1 MKTWFKY
8 LKQGLS
14 SQLAEDRIAG
24 SDGYGEFK
32 SNLKNLYPYLK
43 RHWQK
48 GLLGV
53 VLILIASVCS
63 FPAPLIVRFLVAHF
77 HASPSF

>member
-14 SQLAEDRIAG
+14 SQLPQDRIAG
-24 SDGYGEFK
+24 DK
-32 SNLKNLYPYLK
+32 SHADLKGSLKNLFPYLK

-48 GLLGV
+48 GLLGFLLV
-53 VLILIASVCS
+53 LIASLCS
-63 FPAPLIVRFLVAHF
+63 FPAPLITG
-77 HASPSF
+77 